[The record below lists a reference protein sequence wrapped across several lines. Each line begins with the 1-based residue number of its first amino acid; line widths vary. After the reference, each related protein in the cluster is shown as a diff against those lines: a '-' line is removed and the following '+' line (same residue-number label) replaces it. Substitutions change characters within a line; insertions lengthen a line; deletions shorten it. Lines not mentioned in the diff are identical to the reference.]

1 MFNVTIINIKD
12 IMKYLVSITLV
23 IILLFI
29 LTRYFSG
36 VKDNNDFKLLLN
48 DKLSLILNNNYTIC
62 LDATIPCIKN
72 VNKEIN
78 KIASDIGEKIDISI

>member
-12 IMKYLVSITLV
+12 IIKYLVSITLV

-36 VKDNNDFKLLLN
+36 VKDNNDFEP
-48 DKLSLILNNNYTIC
+48 IL
-62 LDATIPCIKN
+62 K
-72 VNKEIN
+72 
-78 KIASDIGEKIDISI
+78 KIDLNLLFTY